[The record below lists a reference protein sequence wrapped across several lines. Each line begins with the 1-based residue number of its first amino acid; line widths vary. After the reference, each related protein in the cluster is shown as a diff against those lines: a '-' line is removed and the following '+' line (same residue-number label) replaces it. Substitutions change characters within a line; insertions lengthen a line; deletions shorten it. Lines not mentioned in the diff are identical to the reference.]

1 MSNVLYIIGNGF
13 DIHHRLSTKY
23 CHYFLYLWKKFP
35 DILSEMNASKF
46 FSGLEIVDIDDFSPK
61 NYNKLWSDLE
71 ISLEYAF
78 EDHFE
83 DTLDYAP
90 DFMDEHPDFGAI
102 MYQVKNGMSPFFKFT
117 RDMLIEWV
125 KYAEMGKCIKDER
138 LNLSSNATYLTFNY
152 TNTLQTIYDIPDA
165 NILHIHG
172 SLKEFLANGKALQFG
187 NPKESA
193 EKLQRRLEN
202 KYADNPWGCWVTD
215 AIPSI
220 VELCK
225 TLTKNLKQNYESLK
239 NFIQN
244 KEFDEVIVMGHS
256 FMGVD
261 KPYYDD
267 ILVPCLE
274 KCKWIFYVHNDDDKK
289 NVLKFKQEHTLIRI
303 EEIVW

>member
-90 DFMDEHPDFGAI
+90 DFMDEHPDFGAV

-215 AIPSI
+215 APSI